1 MATTYNRFSVNILC
15 IADSSSVTD
24 LQSKILQVLS
34 TVPKLTVKTTNFDT
48 WVDGMTG
55 VVPDAAL
62 HDDQIARLHQKRNN
76 VLCLRHAVGITVGDA
91 QNDGLV
97 AGKENLFG

>member
-55 VVPDAAL
+55 VVREFDE
-62 HDDQIARLHQKRNN
+62 N
-76 VLCLRHAVGITVGDA
+76 
-91 QNDGLV
+91 
-97 AGKENLFG
+97 GKEIVETPAVVATTNETTAFSTVEAEEVKA

>member
-55 VVPDAAL
+55 VVREFDE
-62 HDDQIARLHQKRNN
+62 N
-76 VLCLRHAVGITVGDA
+76 
-91 QNDGLV
+91 
-97 AGKENLFG
+97 GKEIVETPAVVATTNEATASSTVEAEEVKA

>member
-1 MATTYNRFSVNILC
+1 MAMTYNRFTVNILC
-15 IADSSSVTD
+15 IADSASVTD

-55 VVPDAAL
+55 EVRKFDENGKEIAEPATPATSTDAA
-62 HDDQIARLHQKRNN
+62 AET
-76 VLCLRHAVGITVGDA
+76 AASETA
-91 QNDGLV
+91 S
-97 AGKENLFG
+97 

>member
-55 VVPDAAL
+55 VVREVDE
-62 HDDQIARLHQKRNN
+62 N
-76 VLCLRHAVGITVGDA
+76 
-91 QNDGLV
+91 
-97 AGKENLFG
+97 GKEIVETPAVVATTNETTASSTVEAEEVKA

>member
-55 VVPDAAL
+55 VVREFDENGKGIVETP
-62 HDDQIARLHQKRNN
+62 
-76 VLCLRHAVGITVGDA
+76 AVVATTNETTASSTVEA
-91 QNDGLV
+91 EEV
-97 AGKENLFG
+97 KA

>member
-55 VVPDAAL
+55 VVREFDE
-62 HDDQIARLHQKRNN
+62 N
-76 VLCLRHAVGITVGDA
+76 
-91 QNDGLV
+91 
-97 AGKENLFG
+97 GKEIVETPAVVATTNETTAVEAEEVKA

>member
-1 MATTYNRFSVNILC
+1 M
-15 IADSSSVTD
+15 TD

-55 VVPDAAL
+55 VVREFDE
-62 HDDQIARLHQKRNN
+62 N
-76 VLCLRHAVGITVGDA
+76 
-91 QNDGLV
+91 
-97 AGKENLFG
+97 GKEIVETPAVVATTNETTASSTVEAEEVKA

>member
-55 VVPDAAL
+55 VVRECDE
-62 HDDQIARLHQKRNN
+62 N
-76 VLCLRHAVGITVGDA
+76 
-91 QNDGLV
+91 
-97 AGKENLFG
+97 GKEIVETPAVVATTNETTASSTVEAEEVKA

>member
-1 MATTYNRFSVNILC
+1 MATKFNRFTVNILC
-15 IADSSSVTD
+15 IADSASVTD

-55 VVPDAAL
+55 EVREFDE
-62 HDDQIARLHQKRNN
+62 N
-76 VLCLRHAVGITVGDA
+76 
-91 QNDGLV
+91 
-97 AGKENLFG
+97 GKEIVETPAVVATTNEPPASTSSTVEAEEVKA